1 MPKVLIC
8 GLGNPLKLDDGIGPS
23 VITELEK
30 HELPEDVDTADFGI
44 SGFKCAL
51 GIADYD
57 KVVFVD
63 AIQMGKE
70 PGKIYRI
77 ALTEQELL
85 ESPSLNSFTFSLHES
100 DLEMILATAAL
111 LGSYPKEVVI
121 IGCEPKSSG
130 YGVGMSEEVE
140 QARDEIIEYVLRE
153 IN

>member
-1 MPKVLIC
+1 LIC

-30 HELPEDVDTADFGI
+30 RELPEDVELADFGI

-63 AIQMGKE
+63 AIQMGRE
-70 PGKIYRI
+70 PGKIYRV

-85 ESPSLNSFTFSLHES
+85 DSPSLNSFTFSLHES

-111 LGSYPKEVVI
+111 LGNYPKEVVI
-121 IGCEPKSSG
+121 IGCEPKDAG
-130 YGVGMSEEVE
+130 YGVGLSPEVE
-140 QARDEIIEYVLRE
+140 RAREDIIQFVLKEIC
-153 IN
+153 